1 MAVSALVATE
11 NGRFD
16 ASLYC
21 TLAARVTGLA
31 LEPWDKSGRFDHGR
45 PFLIRNLP
53 SFMIQ
58 AAKAG
63 VRHAIVAVDND
74 GGSKRR
80 IEHAGDHDAAPDVSD
95 WKSCCSECLLR
106 HRAPPEWRDA
116 GGAAC
121 IVVPVQALETW
132 LLAVRGWDF
141 DGKRPED
148 FYSRVMLKRRY
159 RELVYG
165 INEEPE
171 EAFRIEK
178 ALDVIAS
185 DAALERLRERP
196 SFRRFEA
203 QARRWVA

>member
-1 MAVSALVATE
+1 MALSAFVATE

-16 ASLYC
+16 ASIYC
-21 TLAARVTGLA
+21 ALAARVTGLA
-31 LEPWDKSGRFDHGR
+31 LEPWDKSGHFDHGR
-45 PFLIRNLP
+45 QFVIRNIP
-53 SFMIQ
+53 AFMIE

-80 IEHAGDHDAAPDVSD
+80 IEHEEAHDAAPDVSD
-95 WKSCCSECLLR
+95 WNRCCSECLLQ
-106 HRAPPEWRDA
+106 HRVPLEWRDA

-121 IVVPVQALETW
+121 IVVPVQAIETW
-132 LLAVRGWDF
+132 LLAVCGWNF
-141 DGKRPED
+141 GGKRPED
-148 FYSRVMLKRRY
+148 FHSRTMLKRRY

-165 INEEPE
+165 VNEERD

-178 ALDVIAS
+178 ALAAVAS

-196 SFRRFEA
+196 SFLRFEA
-203 QARRWVA
+203 QARR